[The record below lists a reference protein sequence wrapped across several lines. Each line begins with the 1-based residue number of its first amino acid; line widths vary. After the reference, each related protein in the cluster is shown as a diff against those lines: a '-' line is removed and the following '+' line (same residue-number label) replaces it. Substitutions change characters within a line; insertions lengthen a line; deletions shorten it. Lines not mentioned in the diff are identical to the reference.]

1 MYLFFLSM
9 GESVYRF
16 LSIFNILRSPFMLP
30 ISKIFYIFLA
40 KGGLSKGKFYWI
52 LSLNLKILDLEGSWL
67 WEGGRKERENESF
80 SYCVT
85 EGAKKLVN
93 CIQFMLSERGRGK
106 KVYLFLS
113 QGFNILSTKP
123 NSI

>member
-1 MYLFFLSM
+1 MFLWTTHGEDNMYLFFLSM

-67 WEGGRKERENESF
+67 REWGRKERERMSHL
-80 SYCVT
+80 VT
-85 EGAKKLVN
+85 VLQKEQRN
-93 CIQFMLSERGRGK
+93 
-106 KVYLFLS
+106 
-113 QGFNILSTKP
+113 
-123 NSI
+123 